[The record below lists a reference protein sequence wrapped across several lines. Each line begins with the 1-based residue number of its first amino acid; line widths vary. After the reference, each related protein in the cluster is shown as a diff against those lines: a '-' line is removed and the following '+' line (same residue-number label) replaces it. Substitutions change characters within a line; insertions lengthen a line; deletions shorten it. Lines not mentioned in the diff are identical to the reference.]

1 MTPDHAQ
8 QSSTE
13 PQAQALRLAALPTPQ
28 ALDHVADMTRSR
40 DRDMVDATLVAAF
53 MDMLPVHEVVLW
65 RLLGEP
71 GSGQQWQR
79 CASQASGDL
88 VVGVEWMHAE
98 QPELFDQKALPLH
111 TRAFQEVSVVQESG
125 EGGFRTLLPMASE
138 REVEGVVELVGS
150 MPLDFNMQR
159 VALAVLRIHRNFY
172 SLLDYSE
179 RDTLTGLLNR
189 KSFDET
195 FMRATVHEA
204 TGQFQINPDERR
216 HAVRR
221 RHWLG
226 VIDIDRFKL
235 VNDSFGHLIGDEVL
249 VLVARIMRSTFRFHD
264 RLYRFGGEEFVVLL
278 TAQDEEAAGAA
289 FNRLRVNLEQYAF
302 PRVGQVTV
310 SVGYTDVRPG
320 DTPQAAFERAD
331 RAVYYVKENGRN
343 QVQFHAALVA
353 RGLLEAGD
361 NVSDVEL
368 F

>member
-1 MTPDHAQ
+1 MDKAVR
-8 QSSTE
+8 TE
-13 PQAQALRLAALPTPQ
+13 PTGAVAGQPSALPTPL

-40 DRDMVDATLVAAF
+40 DRDMIDATLVAAF
-53 MDMLPVHEVVLW
+53 MDMLPVRQVVVW

-71 GSGQQWQR
+71 GSEQQWQR
-79 CASQASGDL
+79 CASQASGELVAGVNLMRAEHEDL
-88 VVGVEWMHAE
+88 I
-98 QPELFDQKALPLH
+98 DQQVMPLH
-111 TRAFQEVSVVQESG
+111 TRAFKEVSVVQESN
-125 EGGFRTLLPMASE
+125 EAGFRTVLPMASE
-138 REVEGVVELVGS
+138 REVEGVVELVGD
-150 MPLDFNMQR
+150 MPLDYNMQR
-159 VALAVLRIHRNFY
+159 VALAVLRIHRNFS

-195 FMRATVHEA
+195 FLRATVHEA
-204 TGQFQINPDERR
+204 TVQFEVNPDERR
-216 HAVRR
+216 QAARR

-226 VIDIDRFKL
+226 VIDVDRFKL
-235 VNDSFGHLIGDEVL
+235 VNDRFGHLIGDEVL

-278 TAQDEEAAGAA
+278 TAHDEEGACAA
-289 FNRLRVNLEQYAF
+289 FERLRLHMEQFSF

-310 SVGYTDVRPG
+310 SIGYTDVRPG

-331 RAVYYVKENGRN
+331 RAVYYAKENGRN
-343 QVQFHAALVA
+343 QVHSHSTLVDS
-353 RGLLEAGD
+353 GHLESGD

>member
-1 MTPDHAQ
+1 MG
-8 QSSTE
+8 TE
-13 PQAQALRLAALPTPQ
+13 HPAEPTEGPPTPQ

-53 MDMLPVHEVVLW
+53 MDMLPVRQVVLW
-65 RLLGEP
+65 RLIGEP
-71 GSGQQWQR
+71 GADQQWHR
-79 CASQASGDL
+79 CASQSSGDL
-88 VVGVEWMHAE
+88 VAGVNLIAE
-98 QPELFDQKALPLH
+98 PHELVDQHLLPLH
-111 TRAFQEVSVVQESG
+111 TRAFHEVSVVQESNN
-125 EGGFRTLLPMASE
+125 GGFRTVLPMASE
-138 REVEGVVELVGS
+138 REVEGVVELVGD

-159 VALAVLRIHRNFY
+159 VALAVLRIHRNFS

-189 KSFDET
+189 KSFDDT

-204 TGQFQINPDERR
+204 TMQFDLNPDERR
-216 HAVRR
+216 HAKRR

-226 VIDIDRFKL
+226 VVDVDRFKL
-235 VNDSFGHLIGDEVL
+235 VNDRFGHLIGDEVL

-278 TAQDEEAAGAA
+278 TAHDDDGAGAA
-289 FNRLRVNLEQYAF
+289 FERFREHLEQFAF

-310 SVGYTDVRPG
+310 SIGYTDVRPG

-343 QVQFHAALVA
+343 QVAYHTALVGK
-353 RGLLEAGD
+353 GLLESGD

>member
-1 MTPDHAQ
+1 MDNTVR
-8 QSSTE
+8 SE
-13 PQAQALRLAALPTPQ
+13 PIGAVASASGGLPTPL

-53 MDMLPVHEVVLW
+53 MDMLPVRQVVLW

-71 GSGQQWQR
+71 GGEQQWQR
-79 CASQASGDL
+79 CASQSSGDL
-88 VVGVEWMHAE
+88 VAGVNLMRAE
-98 QPELFDQKALPLH
+98 HHELIDQSALPLH
-111 TRAFQEVSVVQESG
+111 TRSFQEVSVVQESS
-125 EGGFRTLLPMASE
+125 EGSFRTVLPMASE
-138 REVEGVVELVGS
+138 REVEGVVEIVGD
-150 MPLDFNMQR
+150 MPLDYHMQR
-159 VALAVLRIHRNFY
+159 VALAVLRIHRNFS

-195 FMRATVHEA
+195 FLRATVHEA
-204 TGQFQINPDERR
+204 TVQFEVNPDERR
-216 HAVRR
+216 VAARR

-226 VIDIDRFKL
+226 VIDVDRFKL
-235 VNDSFGHLIGDEVL
+235 VNDRFGHLIGDEVL

-278 TAQDEEAAGAA
+278 TAHDDEGAGAA
-289 FNRLRVNLEQYAF
+289 FERLRVHMEKFAF

-331 RAVYYVKENGRN
+331 RAVYYAKEHGRN
-343 QVQFHAALVA
+343 QVQYHTALVES
-353 RGLLEAGD
+353 GHLESGD